1 MAGCSSRGKNSP
13 LQPWCAIGTQPNL
26 QAVLT
31 VESNSVI
38 PGKLTHLFYGILIA
52 QREHDSMQLAAARRV
67 LLATE
72 PMVCFVG
79 LRLRLNKAAKILG
92 LDCL

>member
-1 MAGCSSRGKNSP
+1 MAGCRSWGKNSP

-31 VESNSVI
+31 VESNSVR
-38 PGKLTHLFYGILIA
+38 PEKLTHLFYGILIA
-52 QREHDSMQLAAARRV
+52 LREHDSNRLAAGLRV

-72 PMVCFVG
+72 SKVCFVG
-79 LRLRLNKAAKILG
+79 LDLRLNKAAKILG